1 MPVPVRTAVI
11 RSTLIKFVVDGLLI
25 LNSVTNLKSS
35 HKSQVLH
42 TTSYTNEVLQ
52 QYFLY
57 RNLNQKPWVEGH
69 ASFADL
75 IKANRYL
82 MFQFGNQDSE
92 ENDRARFFPPDVF
105 REFERMI
112 KTLVRDDKI
121 FISDRKLVKLYKLFR
136 VRSWLLS
143 GGTVTRDDLRLL
155 MYLGE
160 TPEEMAMLREKVP
173 TLLGGV

>member
-57 RNLNQKPWVEGH
+57 RNLNQKE
-69 ASFADL
+69 
-75 IKANRYL
+75 I
-82 MFQFGNQDSE
+82 
-92 ENDRARFFPPDVF
+92 
-105 REFERMI
+105 
-112 KTLVRDDKI
+112 
-121 FISDRKLVKLYKLFR
+121 
-136 VRSWLLS
+136 
-143 GGTVTRDDLRLL
+143 
-155 MYLGE
+155 
-160 TPEEMAMLREKVP
+160 
-173 TLLGGV
+173 